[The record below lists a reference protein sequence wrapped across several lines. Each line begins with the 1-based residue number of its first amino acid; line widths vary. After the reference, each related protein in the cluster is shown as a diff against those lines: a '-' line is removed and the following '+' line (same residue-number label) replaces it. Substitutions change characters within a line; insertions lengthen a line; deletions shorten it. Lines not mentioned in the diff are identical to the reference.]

1 MPTFFDRHGAWVRR
15 WSYTLAALF
24 AIVPAVVM
32 ADSTEAPVTAVW
44 KAQQVNFEYRGYS
57 TMYSCRSLEDK
68 LEIILRTVGA
78 REDVRLQSYVCD
90 EQLGIARFQISMQSP
105 VIASEENL
113 RELTTHDS
121 KDELV
126 ARVNG
131 AQLPSA
137 ADLERFPA
145 VWKKVS
151 FARDRYMR
159 LERGDC
165 ELVEQLRRQILPRMS
180 VQVVKDNI
188 RCSSA
193 FGNIGSPRLIVSAL
207 VPAKDPLKR

>member
-1 MPTFFDRHGAWVRR
+1 MRTFFVK
-15 WSYTLAALF
+15 LAAL
-24 AIVPAVVM
+24 AATIPAAVM
-32 ADSTEAPVTAVW
+32 ANPSEQEVTAVW
-44 KAQQVNFEYRGYS
+44 RAQRVNFEYRADS

-90 EQLGIARFQISMQSP
+90 EQLGIARFQVAMQSP
-105 VIASEENL
+105 VIASEANI
-113 RELTTHDS
+113 REITTHDS

-131 AQLPSA
+131 EQLAGA

-151 FARDRYMR
+151 FARDPYMR

-180 VQVVKDNI
+180 VQIVKDNI

-207 VPAKDPLKR
+207 VPAKPPLNR

>member
-1 MPTFFDRHGAWVRR
+1 MRTFFVRPRSFPRR
-15 WSYTLAALF
+15 WRSALAA
-24 AIVPAVVM
+24 AIVIAPTWVM
-32 ADSTEAPVTAVW
+32 ANPSEEEVTAVW
-44 KAQQVNFEYRGYS
+44 KAQQLNFEYRGYN
-57 TMYSCRSLEDK
+57 TMYSCQSLEDK
-68 LEIILRTVGA
+68 VEIILRTVGA
-78 REDVRLQSYVCD
+78 RDNVRLQSYVCN
-90 EQLGIARFQISMQSP
+90 EQIGIARFQISMQSP
-105 VIASEENL
+105 VIASEENI
-113 RELTTHDS
+113 RELTARDS

-131 AQLPSA
+131 VQLASA

-165 ELVEQLRRQILPRMS
+165 ELVEQLRQQILPRMS
-180 VQVVKDNI
+180 VQIVKDNI

-193 FGNIGSPRLIVSAL
+193 MGNIGSPRLTVSAL
-207 VPAKDPLKR
+207 VPAKPPLNR